1 MNTDDIV
8 LDTVSAA
15 DCSRSP
21 ATWIFTYNTGKFIEG
36 LSVLESVTG
45 DSQWN
50 ELYALAIVFRSR
62 CKRLTYSPRMLS
74 IIAAAVENTS
84 WQGANGIVTEG
95 ADNTQ
100 NNDDIGFKGLHSLD
114 VQSCLSNI

>member
-1 MNTDDIV
+1 M
-8 LDTVSAA
+8 
-15 DCSRSP
+15 
-21 ATWIFTYNTGKFIEG
+21 
-36 LSVLESVTG
+36 LESVTG

-50 ELYALAIVFRSR
+50 ELYVLTIVPR
-62 CKRLTYSPRMLS
+62 CLCNRLTYSHRMLS

-100 NNDDIGFKGLHSLD
+100 NNDDIGFKGLHSLEL
-114 VQSCLSNI
+114 QSCLSNNR